1 MADDDSRISRFLG
14 ALGKPFKRKQSPTP
28 TMPLWT
34 SGIQEPV
41 MAQGSEEDTT
51 LKSVFIKNVTTVE
64 KNINTK
70 LRFVKF
76 VKVQCVT
83 PTMMKSPM

>member
-41 MAQGSEEDTT
+41 NGAGYYYT
-51 LKSVFIKNVTTVE
+51 
-64 KNINTK
+64 
-70 LRFVKF
+70 
-76 VKVQCVT
+76 CVVCCKYR
-83 PTMMKSPM
+83 MFDS